1 MIARVGSLAIKYLV
15 GIAVSNYLGKVQNG
29 ILNYPLAF
37 VSFFVAMAALGL
49 DGFLTRELLI
59 KPQKKDTL
67 IGTAFW
73 MRFAAGILILPLI
86 FITYFLITRFNEINT
101 PLNYIVVVGFTGF
114 LQSFN
119 IIDSYFQSRTQ
130 GKYIMYVQV
139 SGNLLS
145 ASIKLALIYLQAPLS
160 WFVYSLAIDALIL
173 AAGYI
178 MVYQSKGNSVLNWKF
193 DSRLGKNLLKYSW
206 PLALSALLVSLYM
219 KIDQLMI
226 DYYIG
231 SGELGIYST
240 VVSLSESWYF
250 IPVAIVTSV
259 FPAIMNA
266 KNNDRKRYLKRLQNM
281 YDLMVVISVSIAIIM
296 TFASGFVY
304 RFFYDAEYWPGASV
318 LSVHIW
324 AGIFVF
330 LGTASSQYLIAE
342 GYTKIAMLRTGAG
355 AIVNIVLNIIWIP
368 RFGITGAAYAT
379 LIAYFASTFLIIL
392 IPRTRNQGLM
402 MLKSLFLV
410 SLMQKLIQ
418 R

>member
-1 MIARVGSLAIKYLV
+1 MLARVGSLAIKYLV
-15 GIAVSNYLGKVQNG
+15 GIAVSNYLGKIQNG

-37 VSFFVAMAALGL
+37 VSFFVAAAALGL

-59 KPQKKDTL
+59 KPQKKNVL

-73 MRFAAGILILPLI
+73 MRFAAGIFILPLI
-86 FITYFLITRFNEINT
+86 FITYFFITRSNEIST
-101 PLNYIVVVGFTGF
+101 PLNYVIVVGFTGF

-160 WFVYSLAIDALIL
+160 WFVYSLAIDVLIL

-193 DSRLGKNLLKYSW
+193 DAGLGKNLLKYSW
-206 PLALSALLVSLYM
+206 PLAFSALLVSLYM

-266 KNNDRKRYLKRLQNM
+266 KKNDQGRYLKRLQNM
-281 YDLMVVISVSIAIIM
+281 YDLMVVISLSIAIVM

-304 RFFYDAEYWPGASV
+304 RFFYDPEYWPGANV

-342 GYTKIAMLRTGAG
+342 GYTKLAMLRTGAG

-410 SLMQKLIQ
+410 SLLQKIIK